1 METATKGVIGNHPV
15 FVSLNDVVLQAMLDI
30 PAGAAG
36 IVLLA
41 HHVWSGHTSPNSQ
54 ALAGFLGTNRLATL
68 SVDLL
73 TYEEDRALRLKINT
87 GLLTERLTG
96 VANWVRRQD
105 QTEHLPIGLYVS
117 SLAGVA
123 GFNTAAANPG
133 LIGAIVSR
141 GAYLY
146 GAEPVLDRVTCPTLL
161 VIGESD
167 HPLVVASNREAYAG
181 LKCLKRLSMV
191 PGASNFFNSTQAVQK
206 AANLASDWFA
216 YHLSEDCGERRAA

>member
-1 METATKGVIGNHPV
+1 METATKGAIENHHV
-15 FVSLNDVVLQAMLDI
+15 FVNLNNLALQAMLGI

-41 HHVWSGHTSPNSQ
+41 HHVWSGHTSPSSQ
-54 ALAGFLGTNRLATL
+54 ALAEVLRTNRLATL
-68 SVDLL
+68 GVDLL

-87 GLLTERLTG
+87 ELLSERLTG

-105 QTEHLPIGLYVS
+105 QTGHLPIELYVS

-123 GFNTAAANPG
+123 AFNTAAANPG

-146 GAEPVLDRVTCPTLL
+146 GAEPVLHRVTCPTLL

-167 HPLVVASNREAYAG
+167 HPLVVASNREAYAR
-181 LKCLKRLSMV
+181 LKCPKKLSIV
-191 PGASNFFNSTQAVQK
+191 QGASNFFNCTEAVQQ
-206 AANLASDWFA
+206 AAGSAADWFA
-216 YHLSEDCGERRAA
+216 YHLSEDCGEQRAA